1 MYLLPSRNQDAWVSL
16 PREKGIAYAAQ
27 ESWIQNA
34 TIRDNILFN
43 SSYQEERYRKG
54 KSPSLVIKD
63 FLTLVR
69 VLHQCALEYDL
80 QLFEAGDLT
89 EVGERGLTLR
99 SVTIG
104 LDYTF

>member
-1 MYLLPSRNQDAWVSL
+1 MPLRSHGFKTRPFVITFFSTLLIRKSVIEKVDHTRNYGN
-16 PREKGIAYAAQ
+16 R
-27 ESWIQNA
+27 
-34 TIRDNILFN
+34 
-43 SSYQEERYRKG
+43 
-54 KSPSLVIKD
+54 D